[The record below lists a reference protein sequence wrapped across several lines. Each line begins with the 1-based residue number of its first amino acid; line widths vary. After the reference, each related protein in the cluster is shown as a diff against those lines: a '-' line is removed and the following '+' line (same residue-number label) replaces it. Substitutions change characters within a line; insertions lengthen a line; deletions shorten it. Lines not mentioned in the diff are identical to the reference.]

1 MSNFFT
7 LQPQG
12 GIMQL
17 DMHYYGTY
25 VLAKL
30 AGLKD
35 EICEIIATSSQLV
48 DDNVADQDL
57 EFLEGSFIRAQASSH
72 HVGSLAN
79 LNDSDQR
86 RVWVPFHF
94 LPGNKGNTYEEKLV
108 CQKNSEIA
116 QELVQRHLKYENTKL
131 LAYLVGITAH
141 VYADT
146 FAHYGF
152 SGVSSTENTADTSS
166 LEYVNLEPD
175 ILKYVSDKT
184 EKFYEK
190 ENNGLIM
197 ERLQSYFAQNISSS
211 LGHGGVATN
220 PDRPYLQWKY
230 KYSKNEQQVSRDNL
244 GDYLEACEYIYNMF
258 VDLKKRISTVG
269 ENPISCNFSAYKS
282 KIENVLKN
290 QYKQEARINE
300 WKTRARSG
308 YFGGTPFEIPDYNS
322 EKWSIS
328 EDKLKEGSPYD
339 FDLANFY
346 KSVSIHR
353 YYVLNELLPKH
364 GLFVY

>member
-1 MSNFFT
+1 
-7 LQPQG
+7 
-12 GIMQL
+12 MQL

-57 EFLEGSFIRAQASSH
+57 EFLEGSFISAQASSH
-72 HVGSLAN
+72 HIGSLAN
-79 LNDSDQR
+79 IKGSDQR

-94 LPGNKGNTYEEKLV
+94 LPGNKGNTYEEKLI

-116 QELVQRHLKYENTKL
+116 QELVQSHLNYENTKL

-152 SGVSSTENTADTSS
+152 SGISSPENTIDFSS
-166 LEYVNLEPD
+166 LEYLNLNAD

-190 ENNGLIM
+190 DNNGLIID
-197 ERLQSYFAQNISSS
+197 RLQSCFAQSISSS

-220 PDRPYLQWKY
+220 PDRPYLEWSY
-230 KYSKNEQQVSRDNL
+230 KYSKTGEQVTRNNFS
-244 GDYLEACEYIYNMF
+244 DYLEACEHIYNMF
-258 VDLKKRISTVG
+258 VDLKKRIPIFG
-269 ENPISCNFSAYKS
+269 ENSVSCDFFAYKS
-282 KIENVLKN
+282 RIENVLKN
-290 QYKQEARINE
+290 QYKQEDRINE
-300 WKTRARSG
+300 WKIKAKSG
-308 YFGGTPFEIPDYNS
+308 YFGGDAFEIPEYNAD
-322 EKWSIS
+322 KWSVS
-328 EDKLKEGSPYD
+328 EEQLKEGSPYD

-346 KSVSIHR
+346 KSASIHR